1 MRRRTTCAGR
11 AAAAAEAPEA
21 ADPDDFLR
29 TVEAEVVVFA
39 NQASPDP
46 RALELVNKTNQFNL
60 NGRRYTESEWRTH
73 LRRPDAFHYLVGYR
87 DKFGPL
93 GDIAVIA
100 GRRDGDVL
108 LVDTWVMSCRAFSRR
123 IEHQC
128 VRMLFDQFPVGEIAF
143 DYRPTER
150 NGPCQE
156 FFAALLEDPPGA
168 DATRLARMAKD
179 RFAAHCPPLFHRV
192 KVTAHG

>member
-1 MRRRTTCAGR
+1 MI
-11 AAAAAEAPEA
+11 
-21 ADPDDFLR
+21 
-29 TVEAEVVVFA
+29 
-39 NQASPDP
+39 
-46 RALELVNKTNQFNL
+46 
-60 NGRRYTESEWRTH
+60 
-73 LRRPDAFHYLVGYR
+73 GYK

-100 GRRDGDVL
+100 GRRDRDVL

-128 VRMLFDQFPVGEIAF
+128 VRLLFDQFSVGEIAF
-143 DYRPTER
+143 DYRPTDR

-156 FFAALLEDPPGA
+156 FFSAIVGDSLRESPAARGASGLLC
-168 DATRLARMAKD
+168 RLPKD